1 MAEILAEI
9 LRNAQNF
16 GRNSEEKIGLWS
28 LCSTL
33 KKKKKDTNRGF
44 PRPAESDPYVA
55 SFVQDFFLQG
65 KIPPPYLPKLKG
77 DGDTSC
83 FDREFTDE
91 APNITQIKLKANQ
104 VKQCET
110 GFPEFSFTAKSF

>member
-1 MAEILAEI
+1 MKEHPYFHETNWIAFEQV
-9 LRNAQNF
+9 LR
-16 GRNSEEKIGLWS
+16 
-28 LCSTL
+28 TL
-33 KKKKKDTNRGF
+33 KKARVHF
-44 PRPAESDPYVA
+44 P
-55 SFVQDFFLQG
+55 QG
-65 KIPPPYLPKLKG
+65 KIPPPYVPKLKG